1 MPLKVIISESVINE
15 LNNKSFLTEKTLY
28 HGTIITNLPSIEKYG
43 LLPTIGSFVADMY
56 GGAVDGDIMD
66 YLEEVLYAADKT
78 ILQASQNAIIHYIS
92 KHLNKNFHD
101 VTDEDFE
108 RYGALAVIKNGEDY
122 FKFHS
127 EKDHEYGRAPIGVE
141 TGDYYTKDVVS
152 PDYILTGKKMTKFFR
167 RFGLFPI
174 KKY

>member
-56 GGAVDGDIMD
+56 SGAVDGDIMD
-66 YLEEVLYAADKT
+66 YLEELLYAADKKR
-78 ILQASQNAIIHYIS
+78 LKASKTAIIHYIS
-92 KHLNKNFHD
+92 KHLNKSFHS

-108 RYGALAVIKNGEDY
+108 RYGALVVIKNGEDY

-127 EKDHEYGRAPIGVE
+127 EKDYEYGRAPLGVE
-141 TGDYYTKDVVS
+141 VGDYYTKEEII

-167 RFGLFPI
+167 KFGLFPI